1 MDSKRHIIRL
11 KEEQIAHLNQVI
23 ANDSMF
29 LMSKGIMDYSFLI
42 KSEIKK
48 PENIYDETRNR
59 LISSD

>member
-48 PENIYDETRNR
+48 PENIYDENRNR